1 MRQCRLPNKLKNSE
15 KGVALVA
22 ALLLLILMSALAVAL
37 LYKVNYEQSL
47 QSTDTGNNLAFDG
60 AEAGMENM
68 MAVLSSLYHLQA
80 APTCADV
87 NVLTTTPP
95 QTSDIGVS
103 YPKYTI

>member
-1 MRQCRLPNKLKNSE
+1 MRQSRMAKNSKNSE
-15 KGVALVA
+15 KGVALIA

-47 QSTDTGNNLAFDG
+47 QSTDTGNNLAFYG

-68 MAVLSSLYHLQA
+68 MAGLSSLYHLQA

-95 QTSDIGVS
+95 LTSDIGVS
-103 YPKYTI
+103 Y